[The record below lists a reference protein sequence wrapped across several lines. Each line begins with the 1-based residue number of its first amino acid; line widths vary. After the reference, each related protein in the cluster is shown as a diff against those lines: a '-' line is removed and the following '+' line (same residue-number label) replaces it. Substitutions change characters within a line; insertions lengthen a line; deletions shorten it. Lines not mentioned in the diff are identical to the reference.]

1 MELGLVKLAAKLF
14 GIESD
19 DLQGA
24 AGTQVM
30 GFWQIIALPCC
41 LFLLYNSQYSK
52 ILRVKFIK

>member
-14 GIESD
+14 GTESD

-30 GFWQIIALPCC
+30 EFWQTTAYISVAFCTL
-41 LFLLYNSQYSK
+41 
-52 ILRVKFIK
+52 